1 MICIL
6 MPLLFKSAMSSQ
18 MQDWLTFTG
27 GFIIDQDGGIEPLD
41 FSEPTLEEFPAD
53 ESTRSG
59 LPSLRRPSGPKPASA
74 EETVEASE
82 DSSPSSSASSR
93 LGALTLSPLLPISAS
108 QSHFAARK
116 KSVDA
121 TIKLRSEFQS
131 HADFFIFAASR
142 FSERQSYSSKSNKR
156 RRTVIVPSNPSSSLS
171 SSSLEFSELL
181 QFSAA
186 LSELDQAMRQKE
198 GQYVE
203 EHSTWD
209 AVHLLFDKVRRARA
223 RLEVYQRDEDGIG
236 EYV

>member
-6 MPLLFKSAMSSQ
+6 MPLLFKLAISSQ

-41 FSEPTLEEFPAD
+41 FSEPTLEEFPAE

-74 EETVEASE
+74 EQTSASE
-82 DSSPSSSASSR
+82 DSSLLSSASSR
-93 LGALTLSPLLPISAS
+93 LGALTLSPLLPMSAS

-121 TIKLRSEFQS
+121 TMKLRSEFQS
-131 HADFFIFAASR
+131 HAEFFIFAASR

-156 RRTVIVPSNPSSSLS
+156 RRTVIVPSNPSLS

-186 LSELDQAMRQKE
+186 LSELDQALRQKE

-203 EHSTWD
+203 KHSTWD
-209 AVHLLFDKVRRARA
+209 AVHLLFDKVRRAKD
-223 RLEVYQRDEDGIG
+223 RLEVSLRDEDGQ
-236 EYV
+236 YV